1 MCGLVI
7 VGVLALWMM
16 PAHAARTGLGPD
28 LPMLPAQ
35 LLVIFSGAR
44 DTDYEVRMETGL
56 RRTFASDSAEAQIK
70 VDVLYLD
77 MMDGY
82 ESERADLQG
91 QALVLKHG
99 HARSYAGMLVIG
111 RPAARF
117 ASQWRSRVAPDVPV
131 AVAGLFPEVRNIPG
145 PGVHAFDVRPGFAQ
159 NAALIGQMLPK
170 VRHLLV
176 INGLGDQD
184 QVVAQ
189 MARAQLADLGSRFQV
204 TYVNQSTAEELSAKV
219 ARLPADTVILYGAV
233 TRDLTG
239 PLPRLQWGANA
250 RRISRA
256 ASVPMFCVLENAI
269 DYGGCVTGYVIGG
282 ERTGHQVAE
291 SIKQLLANPDATL
304 SPVARPPMLIEGHL
318 VAQWEALRRWG
329 LSVDQLPEG
338 ADVRGQP
345 LSLMETHPLQLAGV
359 ASVVLVLS
367 VGMGVLI
374 NALRVNRR
382 QQLRL
387 AEQEQRWAFALE
399 SAGHGVWDWRVR
411 TGEVSY
417 SAGWLQLLG
426 LADVEP
432 TPRTRVERVHPDDAV
447 TVEAAVEHWLRDR
460 GHEARGC
467 EFRLRHAD
475 GSYRWVLERARVVE
489 RDAVGLPLR
498 VVATVEDIGERR
510 AHLERIHHLATHDV
524 LTGLPN
530 RSLLD
535 DRLHQEL
542 RHARRKQGRFAVVFL
557 DLDHFKTV
565 NDTLGHHVGDQL
577 LAVVAHRLAQPLRET
592 DTLTRQGGDE
602 FVLLLSDI
610 GEGVADVLRVCERLQ
625 ASLSAPIALGGRDWP
640 VAASMGI
647 ALYPDDADQADH
659 LMQKADAALYRAKA
673 NGRRNICFYADTLNV
688 ALTRKLTLEARMR
701 GAVDAGEFQVWYQPQ
716 YDLRD
721 GTLCGAEALMRW
733 TPSDAAAIAPDEFIP
748 IAEEFGHIHTLGH
761 WALSQACRQAVQWA
775 GVVGRSLPVAVNLS
789 AVQFRRGDLVGHVER
804 VLRETGLPPADLVLE
819 ITESVVME
827 DAPGSHATM
836 AALAALGVKLAID
849 DFGTGYSSL
858 AYLKHFPVHHLKI
871 DRTFVRDLETNPDD
885 GVIVRMII
893 QLGHEMRLAVIA
905 EGVETRAQAMRLRA
919 LGCDQI
925 QGFLQSPAVPAQPF
939 LSEILPAANRNSVA
953 VAV

>member
-1 MCGLVI
+1 MCNTKSWCNAVLV
-7 VGVLALWMM
+7 VMVALWMGQAFAQADS
-16 PAHAARTGLGPD
+16 PAPLPEPRLSPARV
-28 LPMLPAQ
+28 
-35 LLVIFSGAR
+35 LVIFSGAR
-44 DTDYEVRMETGL
+44 DTDHEVRLEAGL
-56 RRTFASDSAEAQIK
+56 RQDLADDLRDTRMA
-70 VDVLYLD
+70 VDMVYLD

-82 ESERADLQG
+82 QAERAEVQS
-91 QALVLKHG
+91 QAIAL
-99 HARSYAGMLVIG
+99 RSGEAYPYAAVLVIG
-111 RPAARF
+111 RAAAHF
-117 ASQWRSRVAPDVPV
+117 VQQWRARIAPEVPV
-131 AVAGLFPEVRNIPG
+131 AVAGLFPEMRAIPG
-145 PGVHAFDVRPGFAQ
+145 RGVHYMDVQPGFAQ
-159 NAALIGQMLPK
+159 GAELIRSLSPK
-170 VRHLLV
+170 VRRLLV
-176 INGLGDQD
+176 INGLGEQD
-184 QVVAQ
+184 QALQAMAQ
-189 MARAQLADLGSRFQV
+189 AQLAGLGARYEV
-204 TYVNQSTAEELSAKV
+204 TYLDRFTQAELLARV
-219 ARLPADTVILYGAV
+219 ARLPRDTAILFGVVSRDASGAV
-233 TRDLTG
+233 
-239 PLPRLQWGANA
+239 PRRQLAEVA
-250 RRISRA
+250 RQVSRSA
-256 ASVPMFCVLENAI
+256 DVPMFCVLENAI
-269 DYGGCVTGYVIGG
+269 DYAGCVAGHVIGG
-282 ERTGHQVAE
+282 ERTGHQVAQ
-291 SIKQLLANPDATL
+291 SLRRLLSMPDAL
-304 SPVARPPMLIEGHL
+304 DSDVARPLAPITGDV
-318 VAQWEALRRWG
+318 VANWVALRRWNLPADG
-329 LSVDQLPEG
+329 LPHGAEIRRRPPSIVD
-338 ADVRGQP
+338 
-345 LSLMETHPLQLAGV
+345 THPLQLAVGV
-359 ASVVLVLS
+359 GLVLVLS
-367 VGMGVLI
+367 TGVVVLV
-374 NALRVNRR
+374 NALRMNRR
-382 QQLRL
+382 QRRRL

-426 LADVEP
+426 LSVVES

-489 RDAVGLPLR
+489 RDAVGLPVR

-625 ASLSAPIALGGRDWP
+625 ASLSAPIAIGGRDWP

-775 GVVGRSLPVAVNLS
+775 RVVGRSLPVAVNLS
-789 AVQFRRGDLVGHVER
+789 AVQFRRGDLVGQVER
-804 VLRETGLPPADLVLE
+804 VLRETGLPPSDLVLE

-858 AYLKHFPVHHLKI
+858 AYLPEALPGASPQ
-871 DRTFVRDLETNPDD
+871 DRP
-885 GVIVRMII
+885 
-893 QLGHEMRLAVIA
+893 H
-905 EGVETRAQAMRLRA
+905 LRA
-919 LGCDQI
+919 RPGDEPRRRGDRAHDHPARPRDAAGGDRRGC
-925 QGFLQSPAVPAQPF
+925 GNPGAGH
-939 LSEILPAANRNSVA
+939 AAA
-953 VAV
+953 CAGL